1 MLVVW
6 VLPAVALL
14 LWLEAVPDGVRLV
27 LVAGVSA
34 LWVAV
39 DLLSLVPED
48 CVVVVVVPR
57 LRVAVTLWELLPE
70 DDEEAG
76 FVVVCLRVAVVV
88 FLSLALELVLAG
100 LVVVVVVCLRVA
112 VVVFLS
118 GVWEEEML
126 LDVVARLVL
135 TFELRLG
142 LELLTELRELE
153 TLLLLLELLE
163 RLFEA
168 ELRLEELL
176 ERLLETL
183 LLLDELLERVLE
195 TLLLLLELLERLLE
209 AELRLVE
216 LLERV
221 LEELL
226 PERLVVLVWV
236 EVPRLRVCAS
246 AAGLASIV
254 QAKMAEVISAD
265 SFIMCR
271 FLLSPR

>member
-1 MLVVW
+1 M
-6 VLPAVALL
+6 
-14 LWLEAVPDGVRLV
+14 

-153 TLLLLLELLE
+153 TLLVELL
-163 RLFEA
+163 EA

-183 LLLDELLERVLE
+183 LLLDELLE

-246 AAGLASIV
+246 AAGMASIV

>member
-1 MLVVW
+1 M
-6 VLPAVALL
+6 
-14 LWLEAVPDGVRLV
+14 

-48 CVVVVVVPR
+48 CVVVVFVPR

-126 LDVVARLVL
+126 LDVAARLVL

-142 LELLTELRELE
+142 LELLTELRE
-153 TLLLLLELLE
+153 
-163 RLFEA
+163 
-168 ELRLEELL
+168 
-176 ERLLETL
+176 
-183 LLLDELLERVLE
+183 LE

>member
-1 MLVVW
+1 MLVF
-6 VLPAVALL
+6 
-14 LWLEAVPDGVRLV
+14 
-27 LVAGVSA
+27 GVSA

-39 DLLSLVPED
+39 VLWSEPVLEGW
-48 CVVVVVVPR
+48 VVVVVVPR

-126 LDVVARLVL
+126 LDVAARLVL

-142 LELLTELRELE
+142 LELLTELRE
-153 TLLLLLELLE
+153 
-163 RLFEA
+163 
-168 ELRLEELL
+168 
-176 ERLLETL
+176 
-183 LLLDELLERVLE
+183 LE

>member
-76 FVVVCLRVAVVV
+76 FVVVRLRVAVVV

-126 LDVVARLVL
+126 LDVAARLVL

-142 LELLTELRELE
+142 LELLTELRE
-153 TLLLLLELLE
+153 
-163 RLFEA
+163 
-168 ELRLEELL
+168 
-176 ERLLETL
+176 
-183 LLLDELLERVLE
+183 LE

>member
-1 MLVVW
+1 M
-6 VLPAVALL
+6 
-14 LWLEAVPDGVRLV
+14 

-126 LDVVARLVL
+126 LDVAARLVL

-163 RLFEA
+163 RL
-168 ELRLEELL
+168 
-176 ERLLETL
+176 
-183 LLLDELLERVLE
+183 
-195 TLLLLLELLERLLE
+195 LE

-226 PERLVVLVWV
+226 PKRLVVLVWV

>member
-1 MLVVW
+1 M
-6 VLPAVALL
+6 
-14 LWLEAVPDGVRLV
+14 

-126 LDVVARLVL
+126 LDVAARLVL

-142 LELLTELRELE
+142 LELLAELRELE
-153 TLLLLLELLE
+153 TLLVELL
-163 RLFEA
+163 EA

-176 ERLLETL
+176 ERL
-183 LLLDELLERVLE
+183 LE

>member
-1 MLVVW
+1 M
-6 VLPAVALL
+6 
-14 LWLEAVPDGVRLV
+14 

-126 LDVVARLVL
+126 LDVAARLVL

-153 TLLLLLELLE
+153 TLLVELL
-163 RLFEA
+163 EA

-183 LLLDELLERVLE
+183 LVLD
-195 TLLLLLELLERLLE
+195 
-209 AELRLVE
+209 E

-246 AAGLASIV
+246 AAGMASIV

>member
-1 MLVVW
+1 M
-6 VLPAVALL
+6 
-14 LWLEAVPDGVRLV
+14 
-27 LVAGVSA
+27 LVAGASA

-100 LVVVVVVCLRVA
+100 LVVVVVVCVRVA

-142 LELLTELRELE
+142 LELLTELRE
-153 TLLLLLELLE
+153 
-163 RLFEA
+163 
-168 ELRLEELL
+168 
-176 ERLLETL
+176 
-183 LLLDELLERVLE
+183 LE

-254 QAKMAEVISAD
+254 QANKAEVKIAD